1 MLSVYME
8 NDCKFT
14 KLFKLSIML
23 ELFIMLVVWCIGDV
37 FETDSE
43 GKWCGNSNRMSAEP
57 DIPSACEHCFIVIL
71 CSV

>member
-43 GKWCGNSNRMSAEP
+43 GK
-57 DIPSACEHCFIVIL
+57 
-71 CSV
+71 